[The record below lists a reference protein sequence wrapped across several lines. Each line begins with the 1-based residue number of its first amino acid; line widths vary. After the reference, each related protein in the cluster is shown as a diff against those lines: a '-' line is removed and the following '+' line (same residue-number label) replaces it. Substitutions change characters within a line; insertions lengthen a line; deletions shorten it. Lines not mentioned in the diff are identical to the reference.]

1 MTFLIPSFLWA
12 LTALSIPIII
22 HLFNFRRTTK
32 VYFSNT
38 RFLKQVKEATS
49 AKRKLKHYLI
59 LVSRLLFLFFLVMA
73 FCQPII
79 PAKEQF
85 GSNRNIILYLDNSQ
99 SMSAQMNDKVRG
111 LDAAVNFSRS
121 IVELFPPDTRYKLI
135 TNDFSP
141 FSNTFKTKA
150 EILDLLAQ
158 IRLSP
163 ISRSMVEILDR
174 IEQNESG
181 EQPEVFW
188 ISDLQ
193 KSTVGQVSIL
203 QDSSF
208 RLHLVPIRFDEL
220 SNVFVDSAFLEN
232 PFAAGGEKNVL
243 HVKVRN
249 DGKKTVDQL
258 NLKLSINNIQAATTA
273 VNVPAGGITETSFD
287 LVTGLKGLNEAK
299 ISFNDFPVSFDNE
312 FYLALNFTDKIKV
325 IEIKNE
331 SRPTV
336 IERVF
341 GNQEVFS
348 FRGYS
353 VGNFNYSLLAQA
365 DLVVVNGLN
374 SIEPSLASA
383 LRNYITGYGTVLV
396 VPGSKPDVTNLRSF
410 LQLPVLNEL
419 PGTGMMELDKPDFS
433 NPFFE
438 NVFEEK
444 SVSLVMPKASK
455 VLDWGNDRAA
465 ILHFKNDRPF
475 LSSFN
480 QGGKIYVLASS
491 LDPSLTDFAN
501 HALFVPV
508 MYRLAASGKKNES
521 KPYYSVSENYI
532 NLHVD
537 SLRGEDPLRWI
548 GAEEIIPAQRKVNDN
563 LVFDIPKFS
572 ITKGFYKVTAG
583 RDTVSLLAFNLDKA
597 ESRMEQYTAEEVKT
611 LLGAGENIT
620 IFKVASAEAFSN
632 EIKER
637 YLGKPLWK
645 YALLAAIFF
654 LLMEILLIR
663 FLKG

>member
-1 MTFLIPSFLWA
+1 MTFLYPSFLWA
-12 LTALSIPIII
+12 LTALSIPVII

-49 AKRKLKHYLI
+49 ARRKLKHYLI
-59 LVSRLLFLFFLVMA
+59 LASRLLFLFFLVMA

-85 GSNRNIILYLDNSQ
+85 GSNRNIIVYLDNSQ

-111 LDAAVNFSRS
+111 LDAAINFSRS
-121 IVELFPPDTRYKLI
+121 IVELFPADTRYKLL

-141 FSNTFKTKA
+141 FSNSYKTKA

-163 ISRSMVEILDR
+163 ISRSMQEVQDR
-174 IEQNESG
+174 IRQNQSS

-193 KSTVGQVSIL
+193 KSTIGQVSIL
-203 QDSSF
+203 KDSAF
-208 RLHLVPIRFDEL
+208 RLHLVPIGFEAL

-258 NLKLSINNIQAATTA
+258 NLKLAINNIQAATTL

-287 LVTGLKGLNEAK
+287 LASGLKGLNQAK

-312 FYLALNFTDKIKV
+312 FYLALNFTEKIKV

-331 SRPTV
+331 TRPTV

-374 SIEPSLASA
+374 AIEPSLASA
-383 LRNYITGYGTVLV
+383 LRNYMNSYGTVLFI
-396 VPGSKPDVTNLRSF
+396 PGSKPDRANFRSF
-410 LQLPVLNEL
+410 LQIPLLNEM
-419 PGTGMMELDKPDFS
+419 PGNVMAELDRPDFS

-444 SVSLVMPKASK
+444 SISLVMPKASK
-455 VLDWGNDRAA
+455 VLDWGKDRSA
-465 ILHFKNDRPF
+465 ILQFKNDQPF
-475 LSSFN
+475 LSMFN
-480 QGGKIYVLASS
+480 QGGKLYLLASS
-491 LDPSLTDFAN
+491 LDPSQTDFAS

-548 GAEEIIPAQRKVNDN
+548 GAEEIIPPQRKVNDN

-572 ITKGFYKVTAG
+572 ISKGFYKVTAG

-597 ESRMEQYTAEEVKT
+597 ESQMDQYTGEEIKT
-611 LLGAGENIT
+611 MLGSGENVS
-620 IFKVASAEAFSN
+620 IFEVASAEAFSN

-645 YALLAAIFF
+645 YALMLALFF
-654 LLMEILLIR
+654 LLMEVLLVR
-663 FLKG
+663 FLK

>member
-1 MTFLIPSFLWA
+1 MTFLHPSFLWA
-12 LTALSIPIII
+12 LAALSVPIII

-59 LVSRLLFLFFLVMA
+59 LASRLLFLFFLVMA

-111 LDAAVNFSRS
+111 LDAAINFSRS
-121 IVELFPPDTRYKLI
+121 IVELFPPDTRYKLL

-163 ISRSMVEILDR
+163 ISRSMQEVQDR
-174 IEQNESG
+174 IRQNQNS

-193 KSTVGQVSIL
+193 KSTIGQVSIL
-203 QDSSF
+203 KDSSF
-208 RLHLVPIRFDEL
+208 RLHLVPIGFEEL

-249 DGKKTVDQL
+249 DGKKAVDQL
-258 NLKLSINNIQAATTA
+258 NLKLTINNIQAATTL

-287 LVTGLKGLNEAK
+287 LASGLKGLNEAK

-312 FYLALNFTDKIKV
+312 FYFALNFTEKINV

-331 SRPTV
+331 TKPTV

-341 GNQEVFS
+341 GNREVFS

-365 DLVVVNGLN
+365 DLVVVDGLN
-374 SIEPSLASA
+374 TIEPSLANA
-383 LRNYITGYGTVLV
+383 LRDYINGYGTVLI
-396 VPGSKPDVTNLRSF
+396 VPGSKPDVANLRSL

-419 PGTGMMELDKPDFS
+419 PDHAIAELDRPDFS

-444 SVSLVMPKASK
+444 SVSLVMPKAIK
-455 VLDWGNDRAA
+455 VLDWGNDRSA
-465 ILHFKNDRPF
+465 ILQFKNDQPF
-475 LSSFN
+475 LSMFN
-480 QGGKIYVLASS
+480 QGGKIYLLASS
-491 LDPSLTDFAN
+491 LDPSQTDFAN

-508 MYRLAASGKKNES
+508 MYRLAASGKKNET
-521 KPYYSVSENYI
+521 KPYYSVNENYI

-548 GAEEIIPAQRKVNDN
+548 GAEEIIPPQRKVNDN
-563 LVFDIPKFS
+563 LIFDIPKFS
-572 ITKGFYKVTAG
+572 ISKGFYKVTAG
-583 RDTVSLLAFNLDKA
+583 RDTVSLLAFNLNKA
-597 ESRMEQYTAEEVKT
+597 ESRMDQYTGEEIKT
-611 LLGAGENIT
+611 MLGSGENIS
-620 IFKVASAEAFSN
+620 IFEVTSAEAFSN

-645 YALLAAIFF
+645 YALLMALLF
-654 LLMEILLIR
+654 LLMEVLLIR
-663 FLKG
+663 FLK